1 MKFNI
6 DPNWML
12 ILKNA
17 YSSWAIIASGF
28 ATITAAVQTENNYA
42 IAGAVL
48 AFLALLGRVV
58 IQPVL
63 RAQLEQAN
71 ESAGK
76 LKD

>member
-1 MKFNI
+1 MIKI
-6 DPNWML
+6 DPNWLL
-12 ILKNA
+12 ILKSA
-17 YSSWAIIASGF
+17 YSSWAILASGF
-28 ATITAAVQTENNYA
+28 AGITAAIQTENNYA

-71 ESAGK
+71 ECVEK
-76 LKD
+76 LSP